1 MPTLLLAL
9 MGFFGINALFSQRT
23 TTLAESAEKIAKDM
37 PRGCIVTGEW
47 RNGEVFYGI
56 SGPDRLTNVSP
67 EKVVFE
73 IGSISKVFTGLLLAQ
88 AVLEKKLT
96 FETKLKQ
103 ALDAKQEFADDKV
116 AAISLAQLATHT
128 SGLPRMPDNADFSV
142 ADPYVSYD
150 PRMLME
156 WLAKVKLGKDAPH
169 EKSYSNVGV
178 ALLGLI
184 LERAL
189 GDSWANLV
197 RDRICEP
204 LGMHDTMTVLTAE
217 MRGRL
222 APPFKG
228 KEEVHEWGFKAFAP
242 AGGLHSTA
250 TDLMLLSKALIHPQ
264 NSPLREA
271 IDLASRPLSKGIGCC
286 FFLSE
291 DFIGHG
297 GATGGYCTMLEAN
310 PKAELVRIVLIN
322 NARIEPRNVTRA
334 LDREQ
339 FNAMEGTKLS
349 EAELKPYTG
358 IFKLNQEAKFT
369 FVIRQGV
376 LWSKLTGQRFIPY
389 LHERKD
395 VFFNRDALARVIFG
409 RDAGGDITK
418 VTLDQ
423 NNQKQTA
430 YRLDEH
436 LPAYLFRPEK
446 ELEEFTGVYDLFP
459 PDKVCTIKL
468 FDDTLFVQITGQEFF
483 PVFETKKGHFEYD
496 VVFASIEFERNEEGK
511 IERFYITQNG
521 RKLPAQKR
529 P

>member
-1 MPTLLLAL
+1 MPSLLLAL
-9 MGFFGINALFSQRT
+9 MGFFGINALFAQRT

-56 SGPDRLTNVSP
+56 SGPDRLTNVPP

-142 ADPYVSYD
+142 ADPYASYD

-228 KEEVHEWGFKAFAP
+228 KEEAHEWGFKAFAP

-286 FFLSE
+286 FFS
-291 DFIGHG
+291 
-297 GATGGYCTMLEAN
+297 
-310 PKAELVRIVLIN
+310 
-322 NARIEPRNVTRA
+322 
-334 LDREQ
+334 
-339 FNAMEGTKLS
+339 
-349 EAELKPYTG
+349 
-358 IFKLNQEAKFT
+358 
-369 FVIRQGV
+369 
-376 LWSKLTGQRFIPY
+376 
-389 LHERKD
+389 
-395 VFFNRDALARVIFG
+395 
-409 RDAGGDITK
+409 
-418 VTLDQ
+418 
-423 NNQKQTA
+423 
-430 YRLDEH
+430 
-436 LPAYLFRPEK
+436 
-446 ELEEFTGVYDLFP
+446 
-459 PDKVCTIKL
+459 
-468 FDDTLFVQITGQEFF
+468 
-483 PVFETKKGHFEYD
+483 
-496 VVFASIEFERNEEGK
+496 
-511 IERFYITQNG
+511 
-521 RKLPAQKR
+521 
-529 P
+529 